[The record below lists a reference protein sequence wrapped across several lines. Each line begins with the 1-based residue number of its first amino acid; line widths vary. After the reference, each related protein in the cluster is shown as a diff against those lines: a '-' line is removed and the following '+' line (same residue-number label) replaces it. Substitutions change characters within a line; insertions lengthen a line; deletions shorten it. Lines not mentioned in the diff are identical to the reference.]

1 MLDQDAHL
9 TRSPVSAAHPVDAA
23 PRTVL
28 VVDDAAAM
36 RQDVRGLVDAADGWE
51 IVGEACDGVEAVE
64 MAAALHPQVI
74 VLDQGMPRLQG
85 LEALPQLR
93 SSCPDALIVMWS
105 TDDRLEATALE
116 SGADGFV
123 NKSRP
128 LRELFS
134 AMKGTAQHGSA

>member
-1 MLDQDAHL
+1 M
-9 TRSPVSAAHPVDAA
+9 SARPRLADV

-51 IVGEACDGVEAVE
+51 MVGEARDGQEAVE

-85 LEALPQLR
+85 LEALPHLR
-93 SSCPDALIVMWS
+93 SSCPDAHIVMWS
-105 TDDRLEATALE
+105 TDDRLEAAALE
-116 SGADGFV
+116 NGADGFV

-128 LRELFS
+128 LRDLFS
-134 AMKGTAQHGSA
+134 AMQGTA

>member
-1 MLDQDAHL
+1 M
-9 TRSPVSAAHPVDAA
+9 PVAFPVDA

-28 VVDDAAAM
+28 VVDDAAPM
-36 RQDVRGLVDAADGWE
+36 RDDVRGLVDGAEGWE
-51 IVGEACDGVEAVE
+51 LVGEACDGEQAVE
-64 MAAALHPQVI
+64 MARALRPQVI

-93 SSCPDALIVMWS
+93 ESCPDALIVMWS
-105 TDDRLEATALE
+105 TDDRIEREAIE
-116 SGADGFV
+116 RGADGFV

-134 AMKGTAQHGSA
+134 AMSGG

>member
-1 MLDQDAHL
+1 MGIILGLDHQTA
-9 TRSPVSAAHPVDAA
+9 RSPVSAARPLDGTP

-36 RQDVRGLVDAADGWE
+36 REDVRELVDAAEGWE
-51 IVGEACDGVEAVE
+51 IVGEARDGQEGVE
-64 MAAALHPQVI
+64 MAAALRPQVI

-85 LEALPQLR
+85 LDALPQLR
-93 SSCPDALIVMWS
+93 SSCPDAHIVMWS
-105 TDDRLEATALE
+105 TDDRLEPTALA

-128 LRELFS
+128 LRELFT
-134 AMKGTAQHGSA
+134 AMQGIA

>member
-1 MLDQDAHL
+1 MPADPPA
-9 TRSPVSAAHPVDAA
+9 T

-28 VVDDAAAM
+28 VVDDALAM

-51 IVGEACDGVEAVE
+51 IVGEARDGQEAVE
-64 MAAALHPQVI
+64 MAAALRPHVI

-85 LEALPQLR
+85 LDALPHLR

-105 TDDRLEATALE
+105 TDDRLERTALA

-128 LRELFS
+128 LRDLFS
-134 AMKGTAQHGSA
+134 AMNGAA

>member
-1 MLDQDAHL
+1 MLGEDPEPA
-9 TRSPVSAAHPVDAA
+9 RSPVPAQPLTVP

-51 IVGEACDGVEAVE
+51 IVGEARDGQEAVE

-93 SSCPDALIVMWS
+93 SSCPDAHIVMWS
-105 TDDRLEATALE
+105 TDDRLERTALE

-128 LRELFS
+128 LRDLFS
-134 AMKGTAQHGSA
+134 AMEGTA